1 MENNGDFKFDKKIL
15 DVKLETE
22 DDPDWNYDNEFKT
35 EEDSPKKK
43 QSKKR
48 IKCEICSKTF
58 NKTSW
63 LKEHMAKKHAEQ
75 NNSTGAFYQLF
86 VRSSSATSFEPI
98 SGNVDTPLG
107 KY

>member
-22 DDPDWNYDNEFKT
+22 EDPDWNYDNEFKT
-35 EEDSPKKK
+35 EENSPQKK

-58 NKTSW
+58 NKKSW
-63 LKEHMAKKHAEQ
+63 LKEHMAKKHSTEQ
-75 NNSTGAFYQLF
+75 NNSTVDSDRKHTCLLCNKSYITKKCL
-86 VRSSSATSFEPI
+86 RFE
-98 SGNVDTPLG
+98 
-107 KY
+107 